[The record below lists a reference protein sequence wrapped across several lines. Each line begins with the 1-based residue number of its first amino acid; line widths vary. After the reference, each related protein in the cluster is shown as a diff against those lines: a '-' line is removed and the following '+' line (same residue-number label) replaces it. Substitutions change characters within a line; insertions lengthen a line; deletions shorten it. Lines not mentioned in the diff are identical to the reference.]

1 MTKFQIGD
9 SVKVTEFGYNVSSLT
24 AKIKSCATGGV
35 YSIKNWDKKVFTI
48 ISWPVKLPEVG
59 DTICF
64 NAYAIAYKGSICGY
78 VYEEALERTTD
89 EELKEFVLQWESF
102 EELPIAPI
110 ENISD
115 YIEPLGHSD
124 DVLIE
129 TSTGC
134 TVGYYDFTEGK
145 WFSNLDPSIELEVIK
160 WTYFK

>member
-1 MTKFQIGD
+1 MIQFQIGD
-9 SVKVTEFGYNVSSLT
+9 SVKVTEFGYNVAPLT
-24 AKIKSCATGGV
+24 AKIKSCAIGGV

-48 ISWPVKLPEVG
+48 ISVPVKLPAVG

-64 NAYAIAYKGSICGY
+64 NAYAIAYKGSVCGY
-78 VYEEALERTTD
+78 VYEEALKLTTD
-89 EELKEFVLQWESF
+89 EELEEFVLQWEGP
-102 EELPIAPI
+102 EKVPATPI

-115 YIEPLGHSD
+115 CGESLGYSD

-145 WFSNLDPSIELEVIK
+145 WFSNWDSTIELEVIK
-160 WTYFK
+160 WSYFK